1 MIETLLGTLFGG
13 AFRLAPEILKWLDRK
28 DERKHE
34 SAMFDKQLD
43 ADKLKAAS
51 GERLAE
57 IEANKS
63 LGLGDIQAMIAAVN
77 AQSQQTGIPF
87 VDAINSL
94 MRPLI
99 TFWWVIVLYTGS
111 MIAQFWIVYEREGKA
126 AEALLGVWGKDE
138 KAISGSIIGFWFVDR
153 SLKYGGLK

>member
-1 MIETLLGTLFGG
+1 MIETLMGTLFGG
-13 AFRLAPEILKWLDRK
+13 LFRLAPEVLKWVDRK

-34 SAMFDKQLD
+34 LSMFDKQLE
-43 ADKLKAAS
+43 ADTLKATS
-51 GERLAE
+51 GQKLAE

-63 LGLGDIQAMIAAVN
+63 LGLADMQAMIAAVN
-77 AQSQQTGIPF
+77 AQSQMTGIPV
-87 VDAINSL
+87 VDGINSL

-111 MIAQFWIVYEREGKA
+111 MIAQFWVIYEREGKA
-126 AEALLGVWGKDE
+126 AESLLGIWGKDE